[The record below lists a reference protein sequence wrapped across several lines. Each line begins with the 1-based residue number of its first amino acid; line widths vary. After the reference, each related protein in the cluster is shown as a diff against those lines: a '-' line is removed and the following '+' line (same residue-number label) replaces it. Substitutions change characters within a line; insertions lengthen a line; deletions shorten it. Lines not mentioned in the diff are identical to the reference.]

1 MRRIFLTIGQNT
13 GILLGVNLTG
23 AGLGFL
29 MAAALGRGLGD
40 AGFGQYSFVMTWL
53 LSLMLLAEFGLS
65 TVLTRDLAAQ
75 PEQTH
80 RYLLNSI
87 AGKTVLSSPFL
98 IILFF
103 FAPQLAAGQSPAVIT
118 SLRWGIIFFY
128 TGLIYS
134 SFTAI
139 FRAHQRMSPILWL
152 TLSGQTVLLG
162 GTLILILN
170 QQPLFLIIAW
180 AGLSQLLQCMLAF
193 IFYQKLNL
201 SGRGASEISGRGTT
215 LRLPRRAT
223 ARFAPTCCNIRL
235 KFWTD
240 LPGRELE
247 GFEGNRGELK
257 VPTTSPR
264 FLFSDM
270 PGLRRLIA
278 KAWPF
283 ALAGL
288 LAALQLRANSLI
300 LAYMAGDQALGWY
313 AAANRFVET
322 GKQFPAAFYGA
333 LLPALAALAGSSQS
347 EQSETLRQTLIQ
359 ARLGLLAF
367 GIIASLGALFLAQ
380 PILTLTYGSNY
391 RPATLSLQLLTFT
404 LIPNSQNSILII
416 YLYACGDEKFVNA
429 LTAVGVALNLGLC
442 FWLIP
447 IWGAAGTALALLIA
461 EILLYIPYR
470 LRAWQTPSKK
480 WVTR

>member
-13 GILLGVNLTG
+13 GILLVVNLTG
-23 AGLGFL
+23 AVLGFL

-65 TVLTRDLAAQ
+65 TALTRDLAAQ

-180 AGLSQLLQCMLAF
+180 AGLSQLLQCGLAAL
-193 IFYQKLNL
+193 FYQKLNP
-201 SGRGASEISGRGTT
+201 SGRNWR
-215 LRLPRRAT
+215 
-223 ARFAPTCCNIRL
+223 
-235 KFWTD
+235 
-240 LPGRELE
+240 
-247 GFEGNRGELK
+247 ELK
-257 VPTTSPR
+257 VPATSLR

-300 LAYMAGDQALGWY
+300 LAYAQGDQALGWY

-322 GKQFPAAFYGA
+322 GKQLPAAFYGA

-347 EQSETLRQTLIQ
+347 EQNETLRQTLSQ

-380 PILTLTYGSNY
+380 PILTLTYGPDY
-391 RPATLSLQLLTFT
+391 QPAALPLQLLTLT
-404 LIPNSQNSILII
+404 LIPNAQNSILII
-416 YLYACGDEKFVNA
+416 YLYACGDEKFVNL
-429 LTAVGVALNLGLC
+429 LTTVGVIINLGLC

-447 IWGAAGTALALLIA
+447 TWGAAGTALALLIA

-480 WVTR
+480 WSAQ